1 MAWTRPAS
9 PVNAKY
15 DLVTQGRN
23 LRREANL
30 PAGKKVKFVFKPAQP
45 AVAARGRRAEAAPQR
60 RGARNQSCQPA
71 SKGTPGV
78 HSVLGDLYLPLEG
91 QVDAAAEQA
100 RLTKEL
106 EKIEGEIAKAWQ
118 KLDNPNFTAKAPP
131 HVLQEH
137 RQRLAEWQAK
147 RQRVI
152 AALEALKP

>member
-1 MAWTRPAS
+1 MLKLLLNAEALEIDPAS
-9 PVNAKY
+9 
-15 DLVTQGRN
+15 
-23 LRREANL
+23 
-30 PAGKKVKFVFKPAQP
+30 QP
-45 AVAARGRRAEAAPQR
+45 P
-60 RGARNQSCQPA
+60 
-71 SKGTPGV
+71 KGTPGV